1 MAFVGTAIVVEAR
14 SANAA
19 TSAPTPSSRGFG
31 ADDARELTIAGQ
43 GGVPQDGVGAVV
55 VNITATN
62 TTAPTHLV
70 VWASGTA
77 MPTTSNLNAVPGDDR
92 ANLAIVP
99 VGVGGRIALANH
111 AGRTDVVVDV
121 VGWIPDDDRYQPI
134 TARRVIDT
142 RVSGG
147 RVGPGGSIEAS
158 LGPDVPTD
166 SLAVVNFTGVGA
178 TAPTH
183 LTMWPSGQARPETSN
198 LNLVAGSA
206 TANLAM
212 VQPGVGGKVT
222 VANHAGSTD
231 LVVDLLGWFMPD
243 SGVKPIG
250 PTRLIDTR
258 TGHGPLGAADTLDVA
273 TTGFPGP
280 GGNALV
286 NLTGIQTV
294 GASFVTAWDAA
305 ATRPATSNL
314 NLVAGQAVANVALV
328 ARSTGTIR
336 LFNNAGR
343 ADLVVD
349 ALAWFPADGPFT
361 AVAPAR
367 LMDTRTAAAGP
378 AEVPQPPRVRR
389 AITYSVATTGTLT
402 SDTTEFATLAAQ
414 TLHDQ
419 RGWSQAGLG
428 FTQVASGGDF
438 TLWLAAADRVPGFGS
453 PCTVNFSCR
462 VGRNV
467 IINETRW
474 RTSSAA
480 WVGVNGALRD
490 YRHMVVNHEVGHWLG
505 RGHATCP
512 AAGTPAP
519 VMQQQS
525 KDLAGCTPNPWPLA
539 SELAGIGAPG

>member
-1 MAFVGTAIVVEAR
+1 MAFTGAAIIIDAP

-19 TSAPTPSSRGFG
+19 SPPTPSSRAFG
-31 ADDARELTIAGQ
+31 ADDARELTVAGQ

-62 TTAPTHLV
+62 TTAPTHLLA
-70 VWASGTA
+70 WASGTA

-142 RVSGG
+142 RADGG
-147 RVGPGGSIEAS
+147 RVGPGGTVEAS
-158 LGPDVPTD
+158 LGPDVPTG
-166 SLAVVNFTGVGA
+166 SLAVVNVTGVGA
-178 TAPTH
+178 TGPTH

-206 TANLAM
+206 NANLAM
-212 VQPGVGGKVT
+212 VQPGSGGRVT
-222 VANHAGSTD
+222 LANHAGTTD
-231 LVVDLLGWFMPD
+231 VVVDLLGWFLPD
-243 SGVKPIG
+243 SGVKPTV

-258 TGHGPLGAADTLDVA
+258 AGHGPLGAADTLDVA

-280 GGNALV
+280 GGTALV
-286 NLTGIQTV
+286 NITGIQTV

-314 NLVAGQAVANVALV
+314 NLVAGQAVANAALV
-328 ARSTGTIR
+328 ARSTGAIR
-336 LFNNAGR
+336 LFNSAGH

-349 ALAWFPADGPFT
+349 ALAWFPADGPFN

-367 LMDTRTAAAGP
+367 LMDTRGAAGP
-378 AEVPQPPRVRR
+378 AEVPPPPRVRR
-389 AITYSVATTGTLT
+389 AITYSVATTGTFT
-402 SDTTEFATLAAQ
+402 SDALEFAMLAAQ

-419 RGWSQAGLG
+419 RGWSQAGLS

-453 PCTVNFSCR
+453 PCTVNYSCR

-467 IINETRW
+467 VVNETRW

-480 WVGVNGALRD
+480 WLSASGALRG

-512 AAGTPAP
+512 AAGAPAP

-525 KDLAGCTPNPWPLA
+525 KDLAGCNPNPWPLA
-539 SELAGIGAPG
+539 SELAGIGAPS